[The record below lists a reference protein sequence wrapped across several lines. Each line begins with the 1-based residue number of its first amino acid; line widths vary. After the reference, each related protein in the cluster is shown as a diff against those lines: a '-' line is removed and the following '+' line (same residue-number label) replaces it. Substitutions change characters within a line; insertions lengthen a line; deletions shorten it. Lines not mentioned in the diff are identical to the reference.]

1 MSWANERCR
10 RMRAFAA
17 KFSIAEIR
25 SLSSCQALAAVLLIA
40 ASSPTL
46 PAQSQPAPKPAPE
59 IALTLDPAQS
69 TVHFTVGSTL
79 HAVHGTF
86 AFKSGAIH
94 FDPDAGKAGGEFVV
108 DTASGESGD
117 DSRDMRMKKEIL
129 EAPKFPEIIFHPTQV
144 EGKVDPSGASDV
156 KLHGIFSIHGADH
169 EITAT
174 VHAQL
179 TGDRWTATAN
189 FDVPY
194 IAWGIKNPSNFFLK
208 VKPVV
213 NVDLEMSGH
222 ESHEAFAL
230 HLQAIEARPTGSG
243 CSGPPSDTKVLWS
256 QARRVAHAVAR

>member
-1 MSWANERCR
+1 MSAS
-10 RMRAFAA
+10 AA
-17 KFSIAEIR
+17 KFPVPAVH
-25 SLSSCQALAAVLLIA
+25 ALIPFVGAALFLATVA
-40 ASSPTL
+40 PRA
-46 PAQSQPAPKPAPE
+46 PAQSQPAPKPASE
-59 IALTLDPAQS
+59 IVLTVDPAQS

-79 HAVHGTF
+79 HNVHGTF

-94 FDPDAGKAGGEFVV
+94 FDPATGKAGGEFLV

-117 DSRDMRMKKEIL
+117 DSRDARMKKEIL
-129 EAPKFPEIIFHPTQV
+129 EAPKFPEMIFHPTEV

-169 EITAT
+169 EITAI

-179 TGDRWTATAN
+179 TGDRWTATAQ

-213 NVDLEMSGH
+213 NVDLEMSGRQ
-222 ESHEAFAL
+222 S
-230 HLQAIEARPTGSG
+230 P
-243 CSGPPSDTKVLWS
+243 
-256 QARRVAHAVAR
+256 

>member
-1 MSWANERCR
+1 MSAS
-10 RMRAFAA
+10 AA
-17 KFSIAEIR
+17 KFPVPAVH
-25 SLSSCQALAAVLLIA
+25 ALIPFVGAALFLATVA
-40 ASSPTL
+40 PRA
-46 PAQSQPAPKPAPE
+46 PAQSQPAPKPASE
-59 IALTLDPAQS
+59 IVLTVDPAQS

-79 HAVHGTF
+79 HNVHGTF

-94 FDPDAGKAGGEFVV
+94 FDLDTGKAGGEFLV

-117 DSRDMRMKKEIL
+117 DSRDARMKKEIL
-129 EAPKFPEIIFHPTQV
+129 EAPKFPEMIFHPREV

-169 EITAT
+169 EITAI

-179 TGDRWTATAN
+179 TGDRWTATAQ

-213 NVDLEMSGH
+213 NVDLEMSGRQ
-222 ESHEAFAL
+222 S
-230 HLQAIEARPTGSG
+230 P
-243 CSGPPSDTKVLWS
+243 
-256 QARRVAHAVAR
+256 